1 MDANEMKKLVG
12 YATIDQ
18 EVAAGHLRSG
28 VNEHPFRIGLG
39 TGTTAIWAIRRLAEL
54 VEQGKLKHLVCVPT
68 SLGSQLEA
76 QRLGLHVTD
85 LNDPAVGGKV
95 DWAFDGADQVSPEG
109 YLVKGG
115 GAAHAREKLV
125 EHQAGRF
132 VVLVDER
139 KIVPMLGGD
148 PQAKPGEKT
157 SNCQCEGVVWDGNAY
172 AVPVEVMPLAM
183 TSVIQALQ
191 SFGARAKAREAN
203 GKIGPVVSDNGL
215 YIVDAVFP
223 DGLCPNTAS
232 DPVALEMAI
241 KMLPGVLDVGI
252 FTCPVAAVYIGKT
265 DGSVERRDITQ
276 G

>member
-12 YATIDQ
+12 FATIDQ
-18 EVAAGHLRSG
+18 EFAAGHLRSG
-28 VNEHPFRIGLG
+28 VAEHPFRVGLG

-54 VEQGKLKHLVCVPT
+54 VGQGKIKHIVCVPT
-68 SLGSQLEA
+68 SLGSQLEG
-76 QRLGLHVTD
+76 QKLGLRVSD
-85 LNDPAVGGKV
+85 LNDPVVKGKV

-125 EHQAGRF
+125 EYQAGRF

-139 KIVPMLGGD
+139 KMVPLLGGD
-148 PQAKPGEKT
+148 PAAKPGEKPGA
-157 SNCQCEGVVWDGNAY
+157 CQCDNQPGWDGNAY
-172 AVPVEVMPLAM
+172 AVPVEVMPMAM
-183 TSVIQALQ
+183 TSVIMALE
-191 SFGARAKAREAN
+191 SFGAKARAREAN

-223 DGLCPNTAS
+223 EGLCVGTAS

-241 KMLPGVLDVGI
+241 KMLPGVLDVGL
-252 FTCPVAAVYIGKT
+252 FTCPVAAVYIGKA
-265 DGSVERRDITQ
+265 DGRVERRHIV
-276 G
+276 

>member
-12 YATIDQ
+12 YATVDQ

-28 VNEHPFRIGLG
+28 TAAKPFRVGLG
-39 TGTTAIWAIRRLAEL
+39 TGTTAIWAIRRIAEL
-54 VEQGKLKHLVCVPT
+54 AGAGKLSHLVCVPT
-68 SLGSQLEA
+68 SLGSQLEG
-76 QRLGLHVTD
+76 QKLGLHMTD

-95 DWAFDGADQVSPEG
+95 DWAVDGADQVSPEG
-109 YLVKGG
+109 YLIKGG

-139 KIVPMLGGD
+139 KMVSMLGGD

-157 SNCQCEGVVWDGNAY
+157 GKCQCADGPCWDGNAF

-183 TSVIQALQ
+183 SSVIASLET
-191 SFGARAKAREAN
+191 FGARAKAREAS

-215 YIVDAVFP
+215 YIIDAVFP
-223 DGLCPNTAS
+223 DGLAVGSTS

-252 FTCPVAAVYIGKT
+252 FTCPVARVYIGKA
-265 DGSVERRDITQ
+265 DGTVEIRDFQ
-276 G
+276 Q

>member
-1 MDANEMKKLVG
+1 MDATEMKKIVGRTLVDREL
-12 YATIDQ
+12 AD
-18 EVAAGHLRSG
+18 GHLRSG
-28 VNEHPFRIGLG
+28 SPETPFRVGIG

-54 VEQGKLKHLVCVPT
+54 VKAEKIAHVVCVPT

-76 QRLGLHVTD
+76 QSLGLHVSD
-85 LNDPAVGGKV
+85 LNDPAVDGKV
-95 DWAFDGADQVSPEG
+95 DWAFDGADQVCPEG

-139 KIVPMLGGD
+139 KIVAVLGGD
-148 PQAKPGEKT
+148 PQAKPGDKVGD
-157 SNCQCEGVVWDGNAY
+157 CQCEASPWDGNAY

-183 TSVIQALQ
+183 TSVIKALEAM
-191 SFGARAKAREAN
+191 GARAKAREAN

-223 DGLCPNTAS
+223 NGLRVGTGT

-252 FTCPVAAVYIGKT
+252 FTCPVSAVYVGKT
-265 DGSVERRDITQ
+265 DGSVDRREF
-276 G
+276 